1 MVYTPKA
8 ICNSY
13 IPPWGVVVLHIGV
26 GRNREGYNH
35 YITCYLG
42 NITVQEGYGQHS

>member
-1 MVYTPKA
+1 MP

-13 IPPWGVVVLHIGV
+13 IPHWGGVVLHIGV
-26 GRNREGYNH
+26 GRNY

-42 NITVQEGYGQHS
+42 NITVQERYGQHS